1 MKEITLNINKEIK
14 KIMVDEKWTLLYVL
28 REVLNMTGTKCGCS
42 TNDCGAC
49 KVLVDDEAKN
59 SCVLLAKNL
68 EGRNIVTIEGVS
80 IGESLHPVQQAFVDA
95 GAIQC
100 GFCTPGMVMS
110 TIALIKRNDNP
121 SEDEIKKALENN
133 LCRCTGYQKIID
145 AVKLAAKIM
154 REEAAI

>member
-49 KVLVDDEAKN
+49 KVLIDDEAKN

>member
-14 KIMVDEKWTLLYVL
+14 KIMVDEKWTLLYLL

-49 KVLVDDEAKN
+49 KVLIDDEAKN